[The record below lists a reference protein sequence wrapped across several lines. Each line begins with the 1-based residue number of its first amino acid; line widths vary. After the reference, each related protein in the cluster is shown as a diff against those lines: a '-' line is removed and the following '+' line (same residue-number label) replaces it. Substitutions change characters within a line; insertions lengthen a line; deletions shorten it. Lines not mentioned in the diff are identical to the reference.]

1 MERTQVRLY
10 NILLPIWLLW
20 IFPQAWLVILPGN
33 LAIDCAV
40 LLLALAA
47 LRCAAKGAV
56 LRRTWWRVW
65 LNGFLADAAGVA
77 WMVLGMFAAAYGGA
91 WWEENLTAITGREE
105 FFIKHVWDS
114 LAGEKYFPCGAS
126 VAEVGSGGGFPSLPL
141 KICRPDLEFTLFESV
156 GKKCAFLKYAAGE
169 LALSGVEVVNARAED
184 AGKGIYRE
192 KFGACCAR
200 AVARLN
206 TLLEYC
212 APLVKVGGIFIAYK
226 GEAGDEIKEAANAA
240 KILGISLSLLR

>member
-1 MERTQVRLY
+1 MNYRNDFVPPEGADGLLERFYGLVKDY
-10 NILLPIWLLW
+10 NEK
-20 IFPQAWLVILPGN
+20 V
-33 LAIDCAV
+33 
-40 LLLALAA
+40 
-47 LRCAAKGAV
+47 
-56 LRRTWWRVW
+56 
-65 LNGFLADAAGVA
+65 
-77 WMVLGMFAAAYGGA
+77 
-91 WWEENLTAITGREE
+91 NLTAITGREE

-192 KFGACCAR
+192 KFGVCCAR

-240 KILGISLSLLR
+240 RILGMELVCTDSYDLPQGFGARTLAVYKKIRSTPAKYPRGQGKERKNPL

>member
-1 MERTQVRLY
+1 MNYRNDFVPPEGADGLLERFYGLVKDY
-10 NILLPIWLLW
+10 NEK
-20 IFPQAWLVILPGN
+20 V
-33 LAIDCAV
+33 
-40 LLLALAA
+40 
-47 LRCAAKGAV
+47 
-56 LRRTWWRVW
+56 
-65 LNGFLADAAGVA
+65 
-77 WMVLGMFAAAYGGA
+77 
-91 WWEENLTAITGREE
+91 NLTAITGREE

-192 KFGACCAR
+192 KFGVCCAR

-240 KILGISLSLLR
+240 KILGMELVCTDSYDLPQGFGARTLAVYKKIRPTPAKYPRGQGKERKNPL

>member
-1 MERTQVRLY
+1 MNYRNDFVPPEGADGLLERFYGLVKDY
-10 NILLPIWLLW
+10 NEK
-20 IFPQAWLVILPGN
+20 V
-33 LAIDCAV
+33 
-40 LLLALAA
+40 
-47 LRCAAKGAV
+47 
-56 LRRTWWRVW
+56 
-65 LNGFLADAAGVA
+65 
-77 WMVLGMFAAAYGGA
+77 
-91 WWEENLTAITGREE
+91 NLTAITGREE

-169 LALSGVEVVNARAED
+169 LALSGGEVVNARAED

-192 KFGACCAR
+192 KFGVCCAR

-212 APLVKVGGIFIAYK
+212 APLVKVGVIFIAYK

-240 KILGISLSLLR
+240 KILGMELVCTDSYDLPQGVGARTLAVYKKIRPTPAKYPRGQGKERKNPL

>member
-1 MERTQVRLY
+1 MNYRNDFVPPEGADGLLERFYGLVKDY
-10 NILLPIWLLW
+10 NEK
-20 IFPQAWLVILPGN
+20 V
-33 LAIDCAV
+33 
-40 LLLALAA
+40 
-47 LRCAAKGAV
+47 
-56 LRRTWWRVW
+56 
-65 LNGFLADAAGVA
+65 
-77 WMVLGMFAAAYGGA
+77 
-91 WWEENLTAITGREE
+91 NLTAITGREE

-240 KILGISLSLLR
+240 KILGMELVCTDSYDLPQGAGARTLAVYKKIRPTPAKYPRGQGKERKNPL